1 MALARLWLVGGPENW
16 MRIYKKAT
24 PERYDFL
31 HMSIQDNP
39 VKCYHCFETLI
50 AEGEHILGTV
60 PSLDSDEPDVENH
73 EVSSE
78 EKGFKK

>member
-1 MALARLWLVGGPENW
+1 MELWKIAEEYGDLVGGPENW

-39 VKCYHCFETLI
+39 VKCYRCFETLI
-50 AEGEHILGTV
+50 AEGEKIMGEV
-60 PSLDSDEPDVENH
+60 PALDETEDDAAVDRR
-73 EVSSE
+73 
-78 EKGFKK
+78 